1 MKFPFRE
8 LLPPS
13 DVLREG
19 YKCQQKKN
27 NDGRFRNYQTLL
39 NLTCKVCG
47 CRFKRGAWL
56 LVAAGNRANTRLCSQ
71 FFLGV
76 WLIMLVPLF
85 QAVLTA
91 SGDKT
96 VRIWSL
102 ADGTCLKTFE
112 GHTASVLRATFLS
125 RGTQIV
131 SAGQEMC

>member
-1 MKFPFRE
+1 M
-8 LLPPS
+8 
-13 DVLREG
+13 G
-19 YKCQQKKN
+19 
-27 NDGRFRNYQTLL
+27 
-39 NLTCKVCG
+39 
-47 CRFKRGAWL
+47 
-56 LVAAGNRANTRLCSQ
+56 
-71 FFLGV
+71 
-76 WLIMLVPLF
+76 VPLF

-131 SAGQEMC
+131 SAGQKMC